1 LHLEPFQYISD
12 SNKGFQNYSAYEFF
26 INRFYE
32 VRDRSIFLAA
42 KRLNSF
48 WCISNVLKLAILISG
63 RGSNMKSILESI
75 HKRYLT
81 GVEVRVVISD
91 NARANGLEIAKD
103 FGVRTETLDYPNIK
117 GWEYDKN
124 LIEVLGRYY
133 ISPNDG
139 LICLAGY
146 MRILSHEIVERY
158 KMHIIN
164 IHPSLLPSF
173 PGLHAQRQ
181 ALEHGVKVTGCTI
194 HFVEDKVD
202 SGLIILQQP
211 VRVLDSDSEETLSE
225 RILIE
230 EHKLYPQAI
239 RLIAEKKI
247 SIHDRRVK
255 LI

>member
-1 LHLEPFQYISD
+1 
-12 SNKGFQNYSAYEFF
+12 
-26 INRFYE
+26 
-32 VRDRSIFLAA
+32 
-42 KRLNSF
+42 
-48 WCISNVLKLAILISG
+48 
-63 RGSNMKSILESI
+63 MKSILEAI
-75 HKRYLT
+75 QKHYLT
-81 GVEVRVVISD
+81 GVEARVVISD
-91 NARANGLEIAKD
+91 NAQANGLEIAKE
-103 FGVRTETLDYPNIK
+103 FGVRTETLDYPNLK
-117 GWEYDKN
+117 GWAYDKN
-124 LIEVLGRYY
+124 VAEVLERYY
-133 ISPNDG
+133 VSPNDC

-146 MRILSHEIVERY
+146 MRILSHELVERY

-211 VRVLDSDSEETLSE
+211 VRVFDSDSEETLSE